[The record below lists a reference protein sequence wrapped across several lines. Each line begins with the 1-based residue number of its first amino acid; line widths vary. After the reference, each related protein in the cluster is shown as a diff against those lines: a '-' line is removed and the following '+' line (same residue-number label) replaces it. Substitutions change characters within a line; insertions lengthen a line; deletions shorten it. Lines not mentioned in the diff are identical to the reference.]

1 MKNCWEGGGGG
12 GGGVERETVTHM
24 GSDAAPFLP
33 TCCYI
38 L

>member
-1 MKNCWEGGGGG
+1 MKNCWEGGG
-12 GGGVERETVTHM
+12 ERETGTHM

-33 TCCYI
+33 TCRYI